1 MPIDD
6 VPEHDGEDLTTVQG
20 LLAALRAQHNSN
32 LALDPVVAPALPRP
46 LPQAHRQSQSQT
58 EPEPEPKPDRFS
70 KMGNYKSLIS

>member
-6 VPEHDGEDLTTVQG
+6 VPEHDEEDLTTVQG

-32 LALDPVVAPALPRP
+32 LALDPVVAPALP
-46 LPQAHRQSQSQT
+46 QAHRQSQSQT

-70 KMGNYKSLIS
+70 KMGNYKSLMS

>member
-32 LALDPVVAPALPRP
+32 LALDPVVAPALP
-46 LPQAHRQSQSQT
+46 QAHRQSQSQ
-58 EPEPEPKPDRFS
+58 
-70 KMGNYKSLIS
+70 SLSLSLSLTALVKWETINL